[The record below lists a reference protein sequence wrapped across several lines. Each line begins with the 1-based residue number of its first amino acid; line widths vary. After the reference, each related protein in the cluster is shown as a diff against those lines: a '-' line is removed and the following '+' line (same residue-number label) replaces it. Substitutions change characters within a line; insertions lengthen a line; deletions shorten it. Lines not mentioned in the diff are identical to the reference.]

1 MQIITRYFKVLIL
14 SLTVGE
20 IDGDFVGETVGGGVG
35 DNVCINDILPPP
47 SKFISI
53 IN

>member
-1 MQIITRYFKVLIL
+1 MQILKILQGLIL

-20 IDGDFVGETVGGGVG
+20 VEGDFVGETVGGGVG
-35 DNVCINDILPPP
+35 ANVCINDIDPP

>member
-1 MQIITRYFKVLIL
+1 MQIITRYLKILIL

-20 IDGDFVGETVGGGVG
+20 VEGEFVGETVGGGVG
-35 DNVCINDILPPP
+35 ANVCINDILPPP